1 MHLFRTTGGS
11 RAARRRSLQE
21 LKKCVVGV
29 GRHEWFAL
37 RTIQSSFCPAE
48 KELSTGE
55 RLFLRGISG
64 GKFELGTRPQEL
76 WDGDTWRVF
85 AEQSRRLQR
94 ASRPTASTP
103 PQAANANAN
112 GNKKPTEG
120 GVKHGA

>member
-1 MHLFRTTGGS
+1 MRSGSDGTNASHCAQFSHL
-11 RAARRRSLQE
+11 
-21 LKKCVVGV
+21 
-29 GRHEWFAL
+29 FAL
-37 RTIQSSFCPAE
+37 RKKNYRQD
-48 KELSTGE
+48 E

-64 GKFELGTRPQEL
+64 GKFELGTRQDRPQEL
-76 WDGDTWRVF
+76 WDGDTLRVF
-85 AEQSRRLQR
+85 AEQSKRLQR